1 MQENHLKELIRD
13 IGKNVLHELNP
24 EDLMTVELDSL
35 QQIEIRARIHSTVP
49 DLAERMGSI
58 GEFTT
63 LTVLLEA
70 LDD

>member
-1 MQENHLKELIRD
+1 MKENHLKEAIRD
-13 IGKNVLHELNP
+13 VGKHVLRELNP
-24 EDLMTVELDSL
+24 EDVMSVELDSL
-35 QQIEIRARIHSTVP
+35 QQIEIRARIHATAP

-63 LTVLLEA
+63 LTVLFEA